1 MGKRLEAHEK
11 QMLKLID
18 QIKKDVAALKKK
30 PDPKLT
36 KRIRESMVAYKKL
49 DDTYEARVKE
59 DRAELNGI
67 FKAINPGL

>member
-30 PDPKLT
+30 SDPALT

-59 DRAELNGI
+59 DKAELNSI

>member
-30 PDPKLT
+30 PDPALT

-59 DRAELNGI
+59 DKAELNSI